1 LYTYKKREKYKFKYI
16 IYFKVKNCSNQTNN
30 LKRYKVKGYQTVAH
44 GDEEALKRAVAT
56 YGPVTIAF
64 DASDW
69 SFAHY
74 RCGVYASKTCQKNVT
89 NHAALIVGYGTSEDG
104 VDYWIIKNSWGE
116 KWGIDGYIY
125 LARNQNNM
133 CGVASVA
140 VYAFL

>member
-1 LYTYKKREKYKFKYI
+1 MIFI
-16 IYFKVKNCSNQTNN
+16 KVKNCSNQTNN
-30 LKRYKVKGYQTVAH
+30 LKRYKVKGYQTIAV
-44 GDEEALKRAVAT
+44 GDVEALKRAVAT

-74 RCGVYASKTCQKNVT
+74 STGVYLSNTCQKNVS
-89 NHAALIVGYGTSEDG
+89 NHAALIVGYGTTEDNQ
-104 VDYWIIKNSWGE
+104 DYWIIKNSWGQ
-116 KWGIDGYIY
+116 KWGINGYMH